1 MTCFVCIYNVVV
13 SVLYDMMWLC
23 QCYMIYS
30 VCVVFTSVPQ
40 FKDFYNERSVN
51 RVGLQCLHFLN
62 EIISDFDEGC
72 DVSYS
77 HVCSMVEF
85 AIALKNNLESI
96 NQHSFNRFKLRIE
109 SQREG
114 TFSFST
120 VEDAQNQGKT
130 KRDRALT

>member
-1 MTCFVCIYNVVV
+1 MENVNKLLLQN
-13 SVLYDMMWLC
+13 VLPIHVASKFMAKA
-23 QCYMIYS
+23 IRN
-30 VCVVFTSVPQ
+30 Q